1 MQTIIA
7 KKVKPIPFHA
17 SSLNG
22 LINNSIS
29 MAGFFGVMANIIVS
43 LKMGTKSI
51 KSFRSI
57 FQTHGLRLII
67 YSPLTILS
75 GNGKMI
81 LIYTCI
87 LFKFRFLFKN
97 EISSM
102 NRSYFLKA
110 YVSHLFHPWP
120 LPKFQFY
127 QKAPIKGPH
136 PKIHL
141 FF

>member
-51 KSFRSI
+51 KSFLSI

-110 YVSHLFHPWP
+110 YVSHLFHP
-120 LPKFQFY
+120 
-127 QKAPIKGPH
+127 
-136 PKIHL
+136 
-141 FF
+141 